1 MYEAMRSF
9 GVTTREAAR
18 AMNELSNVCRDM
30 VMDLKTKGEETDWEV
45 RRKKYESERSH

>member
-18 AMNELSNVCRDM
+18 AMNELSNACM
-30 VMDLKTKGEETDWEV
+30 NMIMDLKMKGEETDWEV
-45 RRKKYESERSH
+45 RRKNYESARGN